1 MKIRIYKRI
10 IRIMY
15 LCIRFM
21 KKRIDLNT
29 NCKGFTG
36 KRTNIVK
43 DKGLFKGNR
52 CNIHTFQWDEHD
64 KGFEIWNSFFMN
76 AVNQRYCMLGDVT
89 YRRFTI
95 PIKAAKWMEERIDS
109 IDLLLPGND
118 QSYVMKSRIDL
129 DKNTSLELHAR
140 AGGFTEFI
148 ISSKH
153 EGMDMINNWDQ
164 LEEIKRNKA
173 IAKNIYN
180 IFKGHLAEYLVLFCK
195 RKNGEIELNLNKLLK
210 NEK

>member
-1 MKIRIYKRI
+1 MKTKIYKKI

-15 LCIRFM
+15 LCIQFM
-21 KKRIDLNT
+21 KNKLSKDIDYNAFAKRI
-29 NCKGFTG
+29 
-36 KRTNIVK
+36 NIVK

-52 CNIHTFQWDEHD
+52 CNIYTFERDEYD
-64 KGFEIWNSFFMN
+64 KGFEVWNSFYMN
-76 AVNQRYCMLGDVT
+76 SVNQRYCMLQDVT
-89 YRRFTI
+89 YRKFNI

-118 QSYVMKSRIDL
+118 QTFVIRGRMDL

-140 AGGFTEFI
+140 IAGFTDFT
-148 ISSKH
+148 ISSEHK
-153 EGMDMINNWDQ
+153 GMSMINNWDQ

-195 RKNGEIELNLNKLLK
+195 RKDGEIKLNLNKLLK
-210 NEK
+210 NEN